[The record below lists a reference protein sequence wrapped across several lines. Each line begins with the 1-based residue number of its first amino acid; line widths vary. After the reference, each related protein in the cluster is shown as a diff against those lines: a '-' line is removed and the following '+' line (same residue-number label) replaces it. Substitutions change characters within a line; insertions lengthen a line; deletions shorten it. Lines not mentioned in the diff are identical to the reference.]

1 MSSSAAAQLTAPP
14 VSKNNS
20 ANSSNNNTAATAS
33 ESNLII
39 IQDMIDLSANHLE
52 GLRTQCATSATLT
65 QQEIRC
71 LESKLVRYF
80 SELLLTKARLN
91 ERIPANGLLPHQQ
104 ATGNELRQWLRV
116 VGLSPES
123 LNVCLASLTTLE
135 QSLQLSD
142 EDLKQLLTQNQPSN
156 QHGEELRRLTK
167 AMHNLRKCMET
178 LESNGAIAPSSDPEQ
193 WHWDSWDRPHAHHM
207 HRGSIGNIGANLNTA
222 SPRAHHRQHQH
233 AHTNSKS
240 KGSNNST
247 SSSRSEPQNQQQQQ
261 QHQHHNYQQQ
271 PLTGSQMTLTLTPSP
286 PNSPFT
292 PASTA
297 SNSGTPQRSR
307 STTTAAGGTPPPAKK
322 HQTLF
327 MHNNTSAGAADA
339 AGSEQPPRP
348 PRSRLPT
355 DPSPDSHSSASSS
368 DNFVDCSS
376 NSSSSNILLVPPSPG
391 VAQVG
396 MGHAIKHRFSKWYGF
411 MATCKLC
418 QKQMLSH
425 GLKCIDCKYICHKS
439 CAQHVPLSCG
449 LPPEYIHE
457 FRQQTQGWE
466 HVGSNSSSKA
476 SPVPKKSTLGKP
488 QLQQQQLHHGD
499 SSSPSSSCNSSTP
512 SSPALFQ
519 QQQLQQQQQH
529 HQQLQIATP
538 NALQLKP
545 NPSLAHAQ
553 HQQQSQFNFPNVTIT
568 SISTSNSNTSAAQ
581 TLISNE
587 SSAAANETLANGNN
601 NCNNG
606 GGGSGSTSSHSS
618 SNNVCNNSSSNSNSN
633 NNSSSNSHSN
643 MNCINGHLSSLI
655 SSQASTHSAA
665 SQASHVSSS
674 STATYTS
681 SLVNS
686 GSFFPRKLS
695 NAGVDKRTPFTSE
708 FTDTHKS
715 NDSDK
720 TVSLSGSAS
729 TDSDRT
735 PVRLDS
741 TEDGDSGQ
749 WRQNSISLK
758 EWDIPYGDLHLLERI
773 GQGRFGTVHRALWH
787 GDVAVKL
794 LNEDYLQDE
803 HMLET
808 FRSEVANFKKTRHEN
823 LVLFMGACMNPPYLA
838 IVTSLCKGNT
848 LYTYIHQRREK
859 FAMNRTLLIAQQ
871 IAQGMGYLHARDIIH
886 KDLRT
891 KNIFIENGKVIIT
904 DFGLFSS
911 TKLLYCDMGLGI
923 PHNWLCYLAPE
934 LIRALKPYK
943 PAGEC
948 LEFSAPSDVYS
959 FGTVWYELIC
969 GEFTF
974 KDQPAESI
982 IWQVGRGM
990 KQSLAN
996 LQSGRDVKDLLMHC
1010 WAYEKGNRPDFAIL
1024 LQLLENLPKK
1034 RLARSPSHPVNLS
1047 RSAESVF

>member
-1 MSSSAAAQLTAPP
+1 MSSSAAAQLTASPD
-14 VSKNNS
+14 SNNS
-20 ANSSNNNTAATAS
+20 NSSSNNNTTTTTTS

-80 SELLLTKARLN
+80 SELLLTKTRLN
-91 ERIPANGLLPHQQ
+91 ERIPANGLLPHHQ

-116 VGLSPES
+116 VGLSSES
-123 LNVCLASLTTLE
+123 LNVCLARLTTLE
-135 QSLQLSD
+135 QILQLTD
-142 EDLKQLLTQNQPSN
+142 EELKQLLAQSPTSN
-156 QHGEELRRLTK
+156 QIDEEVRRLTK
-167 AMHNLRKCMET
+167 AMNNLRKCMET
-178 LESNGAIAPSSDPEQ
+178 VETSGAPTDPEQ
-193 WHWDSWDRPHAHHM
+193 WHWDSWDRPPPQPHHA
-207 HRGSIGNIGANLNTA
+207 HRGSVGNIGPGLSNS
-222 SPRAHHRQHQH
+222 SPRPHHRQHPHPHQH
-233 AHTNSKS
+233 QHSNNKSKS
-240 KGSNNST
+240 HVGSNST
-247 SSSRSEPQNQQQQQ
+247 SSSRSEQQQQQ
-261 QHQHHNYQQQ
+261 QQ
-271 PLTGSQMTLTLTPSP
+271 LTESQLTLTLTPSP

-292 PASTA
+292 PASGTA
-297 SNSGTPQRSR
+297 SASGTPQRSR
-307 STTTAAGGTPPPAKK
+307 SSTSTVAGTPPPAKK
-322 HQTLF
+322 HQTLL
-327 MHNNTSAGAADA
+327 MHNSSA
-339 AGSEQPPRP
+339 SEISGTEQQPPRP

-368 DNFVDCSS
+368 DIFVDTGS
-376 NSSSSNILLVPPSPG
+376 NSSSNVLLVPPSPG
-391 VAQVG
+391 VAHVG
-396 MGHAIKHRFSKWYGF
+396 MGHTIKHRFSKWIGF
-411 MATCKLC
+411 MSTCKLC
-418 QKQMLSH
+418 QKQMLQ
-425 GLKCIDCKYICHKS
+425 GFRCTDCKYICHKA
-439 CAQHVPLSCG
+439 CAPHVPPSCG
-449 LPPEYIHE
+449 LPPEYVHE
-457 FRQQTQGWE
+457 FRQTQ
-466 HVGSNSSSKA
+466 VGGRWDLSHHSGSKA
-476 SPVPKKSTLGKP
+476 SPVPKKNTLGKP
-488 QLQQQQLHHGD
+488 QLQQQQLQHGD
-499 SSSPSSSCNSSTP
+499 SSSPSSSCTSSTP
-512 SSPALFQ
+512 SSPALFH
-519 QQQLQQQQQH
+519 QQQQQH
-529 HQQLQIATP
+529 QMQQVQLATP
-538 NALQLKP
+538 TACQPK
-545 NPSLAHAQ
+545 SIVGGGGGGGGVAVGH
-553 HQQQSQFNFPNVTIT
+553 HHQQSQFNFPNVTIT
-568 SISTSNSNTSAAQ
+568 CNSNASNSAAR

-587 SSAAANETLANGNN
+587 TSSESLTNGNN
-601 NCNNG
+601 NC
-606 GGGSGSTSSHSS
+606 HSS
-618 SNNVCNNSSSNSNSN
+618 NSSSNSSSGNSN
-633 NNSSSNSHSN
+633 NNTSNSNSN
-643 MNCINGHLSSLI
+643 GQLHASLTG
-655 SSQASTHSAA
+655 SQVSTHSMV
-665 SQASHVSSS
+665 SQVSNVTSSS
-674 STATYTS
+674 SCSSSATYTA

-695 NAGVDKRTPFTSE
+695 NAGVDKRIPFTSE
-708 FTDTHKS
+708 YTDTHKS

-794 LNEDYLQDE
+794 LNEDYLKDE
-803 HMLET
+803 QMLES
-808 FRSEVANFKKTRHEN
+808 FRNEVANFKKTRHEN

-911 TKLLYCDMGLGI
+911 TKLLYCDMGLGV
-923 PHNWLCYLAPE
+923 PQNWLCYLAPE
-934 LIRALKPYK
+934 LIRALQPRKPRD
-943 PAGEC
+943 EC
-948 LEFSAPSDVYS
+948 LEFTSYSDVYS

-996 LQSGRDVKDLLMHC
+996 LQSGRDVKDLLMLC
-1010 WAYEKGNRPDFAIL
+1010 WTYEKEHRPDFARL
-1024 LQLLENLPKK
+1024 LSLLEHLPKK

>member
-14 VSKNNS
+14 VSSNKGAS
-20 ANSSNNNTAATAS
+20 SSSSNNNTTTNAS

-91 ERIPANGLLPHQQ
+91 ERIPANGLLPHHQ

-123 LNVCLASLTTLE
+123 LNAFLSRYTTLE
-135 QSLQLSD
+135 QMLQLSD
-142 EDLKQLLTQNQPSN
+142 EELKQMLAHNPSS
-156 QHGEELRRLTK
+156 QHDEEVRRLTK

-178 LESNGAIAPSSDPEQ
+178 LESTGAVAPNPDPEQ
-193 WHWDSWDRPHAHHM
+193 WHWDSWDRPHPHHM
-207 HRGSIGNIGANLNTA
+207 HRGSIGNIGLGLNSA
-222 SPRAHHRQHQH
+222 SPRTHHRQHQH
-233 AHTNSKS
+233 HGNSKP
-240 KGSNNST
+240 KAGS
-247 SSSRSEPQNQQQQQ
+247 SSASNSRSE
-261 QHQHHNYQQQ
+261 QQ

-292 PASTA
+292 PASGTVSA
-297 SNSGTPQRSR
+297 SGTPLRSF
-307 STTTAAGGTPPPAKK
+307 STATAAGTPPPAKK
-322 HQTLF
+322 HQTLL
-327 MHNNTSAGAADA
+327 MHNSSASDVGIT
-339 AGSEQPPRP
+339 EQPPRP
-348 PRSRLPT
+348 PRNRLPT

-368 DNFVDCSS
+368 DNFVDSSSIGSS
-376 NSSSSNILLVPPSPG
+376 NVLLVPPSPG
-391 VAQVG
+391 VAHVG
-396 MGHAIKHRFSKWYGF
+396 MGHTIKHRFSYWFGIR
-411 MATCKLC
+411 ATCKLC

-425 GLKCIDCKYICHKS
+425 WLKCTDCKYICHKS
-439 CAQHVPLSCG
+439 CAPHVPPSCG

-457 FRQQTQGWE
+457 FRQTQ
-466 HVGSNSSSKA
+466 VGGRWDPSQHSGSKM
-476 SPVPKKSTLGKP
+476 SPVPKKNTLGKP
-488 QLQQQQLHHGD
+488 QLQQPQLQHGD
-499 SSSPSSSCNSSTP
+499 SSSPSSSCTSSTP

-519 QQQLQQQQQH
+519 QQQQQQQLGTPSACQSKPGPVGGTAGG
-529 HQQLQIATP
+529 QQG
-538 NALQLKP
+538 
-545 NPSLAHAQ
+545 
-553 HQQQSQFNFPNVTIT
+553 QQSQFNFPNVTIT
-568 SISTSNSNTSAAQ
+568 SINACNSNASAAQ

-587 SSAAANETLANGNN
+587 SQPHMSTGEPLTNG
-601 NCNNG
+601 
-606 GGGSGSTSSHSS
+606 
-618 SNNVCNNSSSNSNSN
+618 N
-633 NNSSSNSHSN
+633 NNSSSTNSSHSTSTN
-643 MNCINGHLSSLI
+643 NNSSSSSNGLIHSLTG
-655 SSQASTHSAA
+655 SQASTHSAA
-665 SQASHVSSS
+665 SQVSNLSS
-674 STATYTS
+674 GSTATYTA

-686 GSFFPRKLS
+686 DSFFPRKLS

-708 FTDTHKS
+708 YTDTHKS

-758 EWDIPYGDLHLLERI
+758 EWDIPYGDLHLMERI

-803 HMLET
+803 HMLES
-808 FRSEVANFKKTRHEN
+808 FRNEVANFKKTRHEN

-911 TKLLYCDMGLGI
+911 TKLLYCDMGLGV
-923 PHNWLCYLAPE
+923 PQNWLCYLAPE
-934 LIRALKPYK
+934 LIRALLPRK

-948 LEFSAPSDVYS
+948 LEFTSYSDVYS

-996 LQSGRDVKDLLMHC
+996 LQSGRDVKDLLMLC
-1010 WAYEKGNRPDFAIL
+1010 WTYEKEHRPDFARL
-1024 LQLLENLPKK
+1024 LSLLEHLPKK

>member
-1 MSSSAAAQLTAPP
+1 MSSSAAAAAQLTAPP
-14 VSKNNS
+14 DSNS
-20 ANSSNNNTAATAS
+20 SSSSSNNNTS

-39 IQDMIDLSANHLE
+39 IQDMIELSANHLE
-52 GLRTQCATSATLT
+52 GLRTQCATSAMLT

-80 SELLLTKARLN
+80 SELLLTKTRLN
-91 ERIPANGLLPHQQ
+91 ERIPANGLLPHHQ
-104 ATGNELRQWLRV
+104 ATGSELRQWLRV

-123 LNVCLASLTTLE
+123 LNVLMARLTTLE
-135 QSLQLSD
+135 QTLQLSD
-142 EDLKQLLTQNQPSN
+142 EELKQLLAHNPSN
-156 QHGEELRRLTK
+156 QLDEELRRLTK
-167 AMHNLRKCMET
+167 ALHNLRQCMAT
-178 LESNGAIAPSSDPEQ
+178 LEGSGASSAAASSLDPEQ
-193 WHWDSWDRPHAHHM
+193 WHWDSWDRPHPHPHPHPHHM
-207 HRGSIGNIGANLNTA
+207 HRGSVGNIGLGLSTA

-233 AHTNSKS
+233 SNIKP
-240 KGSNNST
+240 KVGSNSA
-247 SSSRSEPQNQQQQQ
+247 SSSRSEQQQM
-261 QHQHHNYQQQ
+261 
-271 PLTGSQMTLTLTPSP
+271 TGSQMTLTLTPSP

-292 PASTA
+292 PASGTA
-297 SNSGTPQRSR
+297 SASGTPQRSR
-307 STTTAAGGTPPPAKK
+307 SSTSAGGGGAAGTPPPAKK
-322 HQTLF
+322 HQTLL
-327 MHNNTSAGAADA
+327 MHNSSASDIAVTD
-339 AGSEQPPRP
+339 QPPRP

-368 DNFVDCSS
+368 DIFVDVG
-376 NSSSSNILLVPPSPG
+376 NSSSSSNVLLVPPSPG
-391 VAQVG
+391 VAHVG
-396 MGHAIKHRFSKWYGF
+396 MGHTIKHRFSRRFGL

-418 QKQMLSH
+418 QKQMLTH
-425 GLKCIDCKYICHKS
+425 GLKCTDCKYICHKA
-439 CAQHVPLSCG
+439 CAQHVPPSCG
-449 LPPEYIHE
+449 LPPEYVHE
-457 FRQQTQGWE
+457 FRQTQ
-466 HVGSNSSSKA
+466 VGGRWDPSQHGSSNSKA

-488 QLQQQQLHHGD
+488 QLQQQQLQHGD
-499 SSSPSSSCNSSTP
+499 SSSPSSSCTSSTP

-519 QQQLQQQQQH
+519 QQQLQQQQQ
-529 HQQLQIATP
+529 QQLQQQ
-538 NALQLKP
+538 LQLSTPTACQTK
-545 NPSLAHAQ
+545 SLPAQ
-553 HQQQSQFNFPNVTIT
+553 QQQQQQSQFNFPNVTIN
-568 SISTSNSNTSAAQ
+568 SCNSNSSSSK

-587 SSAAANETLANGNN
+587 PSLMAAAESLTNGNN
-601 NCNNG
+601 N
-606 GGGSGSTSSHSS
+606 TS
-618 SNNVCNNSSSNSNSN
+618 CNNSCSSSSN
-633 NNSSSNSHSN
+633 NNSSNSSS
-643 MNCINGHLSSLI
+643 NGHINSLTG
-655 SSQASTHSAA
+655 SQMSTHSTV
-665 SQASHVSSS
+665 SQVSNVSSS
-674 STATYTS
+674 SSATYTA

-695 NAGVDKRTPFTSE
+695 NAGVDKRIPFTSE
-708 FTDTHKS
+708 YSDTHKS

-803 HMLET
+803 HMLDS
-808 FRSEVANFKKTRHEN
+808 FRNEVANFKKTRHEN

-911 TKLLYCDMGLGI
+911 TKLLYCDMGLGV
-923 PHNWLCYLAPE
+923 PQNWLCYLAPE
-934 LIRALKPYK
+934 LIRALLPSKPH
-943 PAGEC
+943 GEC
-948 LEFSAPSDVYS
+948 LEFTSCSDVYS

-996 LQSGRDVKDLLMHC
+996 LQSGRDVKDLLMLC
-1010 WAYEKGNRPDFAIL
+1010 WTYEKEHRPDFARL
-1024 LQLLENLPKK
+1024 LSLLEHLPKK